1 MQATNSNTHPALA
14 AQLDWMTQGHFNP
27 EQFEGE
33 QRKAYEQE
41 AARIEQQWDNQP
53 E

>member
-1 MQATNSNTHPALA
+1 MQTAQQPTPAIA
-14 AQLDWMTQGHFNP
+14 AHIDLMKQGQFNP
-27 EQFEGE
+27 EQFDGE
-33 QRKAYEQE
+33 QRRLYEQE